1 MTRFL
6 SRLVP
11 RYLRSEGPRVHVVRL
26 HGAIGIGT
34 PLRPALTLQSLAETL
49 DRAFTRKGIAAVA
62 LAINSPGGSAVQS
75 SLIHDRIRALA
86 DENKVPVY
94 AFCEDVAAS
103 GGYWLACAG
112 DEIHA
117 DASSIV
123 GSVGV
128 LAAGFGF
135 VEALKKL
142 GVERRLHT
150 AGENKS
156 ILDPFQPEKPEDV
169 ERLKSIQLDI
179 HDAFKTLVRYRR
191 AGKLK
196 AEEPELFSGAF
207 WTGRK
212 ALDLGLI
219 DGIGHLRDVMRRQ
232 FGPKTEIKLISKPS
246 GWGLRRLAFSSEID
260 PAASLIDAVEARAL
274 WSRFGL

>member
-1 MTRFL
+1 MPGVL
-6 SRLVP
+6 SRLLP
-11 RYLRSEGPRVHVVRL
+11 RYFRSDIPLVHVVRL

-34 PLRPALTLQSLAETL
+34 PLRPALTLPSIAETL
-49 DRAFTRKGIAAVA
+49 DRAFSRKGIAAVA

-94 AFCEDVAAS
+94 SFCEDVAAS

-112 DEIHA
+112 DEIFA

-123 GSVGV
+123 GSIGV

-135 VEALKKL
+135 VDAMKKI
-142 GVERRLHT
+142 GIERRVHT
-150 AGENKS
+150 AGDNKV
-156 ILDPFQPEKPEDV
+156 ILDPFQPEKPEDI
-169 ERLKSIQLDI
+169 ERLRRIQTDV

-196 AEEPELFSGAF
+196 ADEADLFSGAF
-207 WTGRK
+207 WSGRQ
-212 ALDLGLI
+212 ALELGLI
-219 DGIGHLRDVMRRQ
+219 DGIGHLRDVMRNKL
-232 FGPKTEIKLISKPS
+232 GAKTELRVISKPS
-246 GWGLRRLAFSSEID
+246 RWGLRRLAFGGETDIGTNF
-260 PAASLIDAVEARAL
+260 IDAAETRAL
-274 WSRFGL
+274 WARFGL

>member
-112 DEIHA
+112 
-117 DASSIV
+117 
-123 GSVGV
+123 
-128 LAAGFGF
+128 
-135 VEALKKL
+135 
-142 GVERRLHT
+142 
-150 AGENKS
+150 
-156 ILDPFQPEKPEDV
+156 
-169 ERLKSIQLDI
+169 
-179 HDAFKTLVRYRR
+179 
-191 AGKLK
+191 
-196 AEEPELFSGAF
+196 
-207 WTGRK
+207 
-212 ALDLGLI
+212 
-219 DGIGHLRDVMRRQ
+219 
-232 FGPKTEIKLISKPS
+232 
-246 GWGLRRLAFSSEID
+246 
-260 PAASLIDAVEARAL
+260 
-274 WSRFGL
+274 